1 VYQATH
7 VAQWRETLKSG
18 SVCLCLW
25 DTAFLYL
32 CLSNRPFVLRF
43 VDGRVVDCRNC
54 SRSGTSIDSDLC
66 SHKAEVE
73 PDADLKFIV
82 VIEKKC
88 VYTRVCEDKLW
99 NLISCLVVSTQGHP
113 DLLTRLFLNKIS
125 QKTQATLVLLTDW
138 EMSGLQMYLTYRL
151 GSTWILY
158 QNPELTTDI
167 KWLGLRSV
175 HVERYVV

>member
-1 VYQATH
+1 MA
-7 VAQWRETLKSG
+7 
-18 SVCLCLW
+18 
-25 DTAFLYL
+25 AFLYL

-43 VDGRVVDCRNC
+43 EDGQVVDCRNC
-54 SRSGTSIDSDLC
+54 FRTGTTIESDIC

-99 NLISCLVVSTQGHP
+99 NLIPCVVLSTQGNP
-113 DLLTRLFLNKIS
+113 DMLTRLLLNKIS

-138 EMSGLQMYLTYRL
+138 DPSGLQMYLLYRL
-151 GSTWILY
+151 GSTTVLY
-158 QNPELTTDI
+158 QNPELTTDM

>member
-1 VYQATH
+1 MA
-7 VAQWRETLKSG
+7 
-18 SVCLCLW
+18 
-25 DTAFLYL
+25 AFLYL
-32 CLSNRPFVLRF
+32 CLSSRPFVLRF
-43 VDGRVVDCRNC
+43 DDGRVVDCRNC

-66 SHKAEVE
+66 AHKAEVE

-99 NLISCLVVSTQGHP
+99 NLIPCLVVSTQGCPP
-113 DLLTRLFLNKIS
+113 DMLTRLFLNKIS

-138 EMSGLQMYLTYRL
+138 DTSGLQMYLTYRL
-151 GSTWILY
+151 GATKTLH
-158 QNPELTTDI
+158 QNAELTTDM